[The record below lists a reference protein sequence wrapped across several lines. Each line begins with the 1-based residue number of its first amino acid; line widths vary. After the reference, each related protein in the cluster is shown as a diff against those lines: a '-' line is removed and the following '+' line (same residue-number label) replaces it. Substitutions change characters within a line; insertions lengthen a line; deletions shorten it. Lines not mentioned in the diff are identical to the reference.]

1 MAAVKSSSRIHVAK
15 NETLG
20 KNPECPPPF
29 LSDLSFLCNYVFWQF
44 IGRRKGGNNRKR
56 KERGELLECLKNLLL
71 RIDAL
76 CGLSF
81 SFSFFLNPTETKGD
95 EFDEKVGWKNK
106 LKS

>member
-56 KERGELLECLKNLLL
+56 RERGELLECLKNLHAAFKDRCIV
-71 RIDAL
+71 RIE
-76 CGLSF
+76 F
-81 SFSFFLNPTETKGD
+81 FFFSFF
-95 EFDEKVGWKNK
+95 
-106 LKS
+106 

>member
-1 MAAVKSSSRIHVAK
+1 MAAVKSSRSIHVAK

-20 KNPECPPPF
+20 KNRCPPPF

-56 KERGELLECLKNLLL
+56 REREELLECLKNLLL

-76 CGLSF
+76 CGLN
-81 SFSFFLNPTETKGD
+81 FSFFFFFRSDGNEGR
-95 EFDEKVGWKNK
+95 
-106 LKS
+106 